1 MCLSATV
8 IQPQTEETELYM
20 MALFERGQRFMDIGD
35 MRREFESE
43 GLNRE
48 ALSNNPIQQFETWFG
63 DARKAGILE
72 PNAMS
77 LATTGADGMP
87 DLRTVLLKY
96 FDDQGFVFYT
106 NYESRKAHDIE
117 ENPKAALLFPWIG
130 LNRQV
135 RIQGGVRRVSKT
147 ESLRYFASRPRGSQI
162 GAWVSE
168 QSKAITSRGLL
179 EQKVA
184 DMKRKFSEG
193 EIPLPGFWGGY
204 RIIPERIEFWQGRP
218 SRLHDRFEY
227 VREGDGWLIQ
237 RLQP

>member
-1 MCLSATV
+1 
-8 IQPQTEETELYM
+8 
-20 MALFERGQRFMDIGD
+20 MDIGD
-35 MRREFESE
+35 MRRDFESE
-43 GLNRE
+43 GLDRE
-48 ALSNNPIQQFETWFG
+48 HLNDDPVLQFQAWFE
-63 DARKAGILE
+63 DARTAGILE

-77 LATTGADGMP
+77 LATAGTDQMP

-96 FDDQGFVFYT
+96 FDNRGFVFYT
-106 NYESRKAHDIE
+106 NYGSRKALE
-117 ENPKAALLFPWIG
+117 LEQNPKAALLFPWIG

-135 RIQGGVRRVSKT
+135 RVQGPVEKVSKS
-147 ESLRYFASRPRGSQI
+147 ESLKYFASRPRGSQI

-184 DMKRKFSEG
+184 EMKRKFSSG
-193 EIPLPGFWGGY
+193 EVPLPSFWGGY
-204 RIIPERIEFWQGRP
+204 RVVPERIEFWQGRP

-227 VREGDGWLIQ
+227 VREGDGWTIQ

>member
-1 MCLSATV
+1 
-8 IQPQTEETELYM
+8 
-20 MALFERGQRFMDIGD
+20 MDIGD
-35 MRREFESE
+35 MRRDFESE
-43 GLNRE
+43 GLDRE
-48 ALSNNPIQQFETWFG
+48 HLNDDPVAQFQAWFN
-63 DARKAGILE
+63 DARNAGILE

-77 LATTGADGMP
+77 LATTGSDQMP

-96 FDDQGFVFYT
+96 FDSQGFVFYT
-106 NYESRKAHDIE
+106 NYGSRKARELD
-117 ENPKAALLFPWIG
+117 ENPRAALLFPWIG

-135 RIQGGVRRVSKT
+135 RIQGKVEKVSKA
-147 ESLRYFASRPRGSQI
+147 ESVRYFASRPRGSQL

-184 DMKRKFSEG
+184 EMKRKFSSG
-193 EIPLPGFWGGY
+193 EIPLPSFWGGY
-204 RIIPERIEFWQGRP
+204 RVVPEHIEFWQGRP

-227 VREGDGWLIQ
+227 VREGNGWTIQ

>member
-1 MCLSATV
+1 
-8 IQPQTEETELYM
+8 
-20 MALFERGQRFMDIGD
+20 MDISD
-35 MRREFESE
+35 MRRDFESE
-43 GLNRE
+43 GLHRS
-48 ALSNNPIQQFETWFG
+48 ALDENPIRQFHTWFD
-63 DARKAGILE
+63 DARAAGILE

-77 LATTGADGMP
+77 LATAGSDSMP

-96 FDDQGFVFYT
+96 YDDHGFVFYT
-106 NYESRKAHDIE
+106 NYGSRKALE
-117 ENPKAALLFPWIG
+117 MEQNPKAALLFPWIA

-135 RIQGGVRRVSKT
+135 KIQGTVEKVSKA
-147 ESLRYFASRPRGSQI
+147 ESLRYFSSRPRSSQI

-184 DMKRKFSEG
+184 EIKRKFSEG
-193 EIPLPGFWGGY
+193 QIPLPTFWGGY
-204 RIIPERIEFWQGRP
+204 RVIPERIEFWQGRP

-227 VREGDGWLIQ
+227 VRQGDDWHIQ

>member
-1 MCLSATV
+1 
-8 IQPQTEETELYM
+8 
-20 MALFERGQRFMDIGD
+20 MDIGE
-35 MRREFESE
+35 MRRDFESE
-43 GLNRE
+43 GLDRE
-48 ALSNNPIQQFETWFG
+48 HLSGNPVEQFQTWFEE
-63 DARKAGILE
+63 ARTAEILE

-96 FDDQGFVFYT
+96 FDNQGFVFYT
-106 NYESRKAHDIE
+106 NYGSRKAQE
-117 ENPKAALLFPWIG
+117 LQENPRAALLFPWIG

-135 RIQGGVRRVSKT
+135 RIQGAVEKVSSA
-147 ESLRYFASRPRGSQI
+147 ESLRYFSSRPRGSQI

-184 DMKRKFSEG
+184 EMKRKFSSG
-193 EIPLPGFWGGY
+193 AIPLPSFWGGY
-204 RIIPERIEFWQGRP
+204 RVVPERIEFWQGRP

-227 VREGDGWLIQ
+227 VREGDGWTIQ

>member
-1 MCLSATV
+1 
-8 IQPQTEETELYM
+8 
-20 MALFERGQRFMDIGD
+20 MDIGD
-35 MRREFESE
+35 MRRDFESE
-43 GLNRE
+43 GLDRE
-48 ALSNNPIQQFETWFG
+48 HLNDDPIAQFQAWFN
-63 DARKAGILE
+63 DARSAGILE

-77 LATTGADGMP
+77 LATTGSDQMP

-96 FDDQGFVFYT
+96 FDSQGFVFYT
-106 NYESRKAHDIE
+106 NYGSRKARELD
-117 ENPKAALLFPWIG
+117 ENPRAALLFPWIG

-135 RIQGGVRRVSKT
+135 RIQGKVEKVSKA
-147 ESLRYFASRPRGSQI
+147 ESLRYFASRPRGSQL

-184 DMKRKFSEG
+184 EMKRKFSSG
-193 EIPLPGFWGGY
+193 EIPLPSFWGGY
-204 RIIPERIEFWQGRP
+204 RVVPERIEFWQGRP

-227 VREGDGWLIQ
+227 VREADGWTIQ

>member
-1 MCLSATV
+1 
-8 IQPQTEETELYM
+8 
-20 MALFERGQRFMDIGD
+20 MDISD
-35 MRREFESE
+35 MRRDFESE
-43 GLNRE
+43 GLGRD
-48 ALSNNPIQQFETWFG
+48 ALDINPVGQFQSWFE
-63 DARKAGILE
+63 DAREAGILE

-77 LATTGADGMP
+77 LATAGRDGMP

-96 FDDQGFVFYT
+96 FDKQGFVFYT
-106 NYESRKAHDIE
+106 NYRSRKAREMD
-117 ENPKAALLFPWIG
+117 ENPQAALLFPWIG

-135 RIQGGVRRVSKT
+135 RIQGQVEKVSKS

-179 EQKVA
+179 EQKLA
-184 DMKRKFSEG
+184 EIKRKFAEG
-193 EIPLPGFWGGY
+193 EVPLPGFWGGY
-204 RIIPERIEFWQGRP
+204 RVVPERIEFWQGRP

-227 VREGDGWLIQ
+227 VRDGDGWLIQ

>member
-1 MCLSATV
+1 
-8 IQPQTEETELYM
+8 
-20 MALFERGQRFMDIGD
+20 MDIGD
-35 MRREFESE
+35 MRRDFESE
-43 GLNRE
+43 GLDRE
-48 ALSNNPIQQFETWFG
+48 HLDDDPVRQFEHWFN
-63 DARKAGILE
+63 DAREAGILE

-77 LATTGADGMP
+77 LATTGADSQP

-96 FDDQGFVFYT
+96 FDHDGFVFYT
-106 NYESRKAHDIE
+106 NYGSRKARELE

-135 RIQGGVRRVSKT
+135 IVQGSVSRVSQT
-147 ESLRYFASRPRGSQI
+147 ESLRYFASRPRGSQL

-168 QSKAITSRGLL
+168 QSRVIRSRGLL

-184 DMKRKFSEG
+184 EIKRKFG
-193 EIPLPGFWGGY
+193 DGDIPLPSFWGGY
-204 RIIPERIEFWQGRP
+204 RVVPHRIEFWQGRP

-227 VREGDGWLIQ
+227 LRSDNGWTIQ

>member
-1 MCLSATV
+1 
-8 IQPQTEETELYM
+8 
-20 MALFERGQRFMDIGD
+20 MDIGD
-35 MRREFESE
+35 MRRDFESE
-43 GLNRE
+43 GLDRE
-48 ALSNNPIQQFETWFG
+48 QLDSDPVRQFEHWFN
-63 DARKAGILE
+63 DAREAGILE

-77 LATTGADGMP
+77 LATSGHDLQP

-96 FDDQGFVFYT
+96 FDQEGFVFYT
-106 NYESRKAHDIE
+106 NYGSRKAGELE

-135 RIQGGVRRVSKT
+135 IVQGEVTRVSKA
-147 ESLRYFASRPRGSQI
+147 ESLRYFSSRPRGSQL

-168 QSKAITSRGLL
+168 QSRVISSRGLL

-184 DMKRKFSEG
+184 EIKRKFGDG
-193 EIPLPGFWGGY
+193 EVPLPSFWGGY
-204 RIIPERIEFWQGRP
+204 RVVPHRIEFWQGRP

-227 VREGDGWLIQ
+227 LRSHDGWTIQ

>member
-1 MCLSATV
+1 
-8 IQPQTEETELYM
+8 
-20 MALFERGQRFMDIGD
+20 MDIGD
-35 MRREFESE
+35 MRRDFESE
-43 GLNRE
+43 GLDRE
-48 ALSNNPIQQFETWFG
+48 HLDSDPVRQFEHWFN
-63 DARKAGILE
+63 DAREAGILE

-77 LATTGADGMP
+77 LATTGADRQP

-96 FDDQGFVFYT
+96 FDHHGFVFYT
-106 NYESRKAHDIE
+106 NYGSRKAGELE

-135 RIQGGVRRVSKT
+135 IIQGEVTRVSKA
-147 ESLRYFASRPRGSQI
+147 ESLRYFASRPRGSQL

-168 QSKAITSRGLL
+168 QSKVISSRGLL

-184 DMKRKFSEG
+184 EVRRKFGDG
-193 EIPLPGFWGGY
+193 EVPLPSFWGGY
-204 RIIPERIEFWQGRP
+204 RVVPHRIEFWQGRP

-227 VREGDGWLIQ
+227 LRSHDGWTIQ

>member
-1 MCLSATV
+1 
-8 IQPQTEETELYM
+8 
-20 MALFERGQRFMDIGD
+20 MDIGD
-35 MRREFESE
+35 MRRDFESE
-43 GLNRE
+43 GLDRE
-48 ALSNNPIQQFETWFG
+48 HLSDNPVTQFQTWFE
-63 DARKAGILE
+63 DARTAGILE

-96 FDDQGFVFYT
+96 FDHQGFVFYT
-106 NYESRKAHDIE
+106 NYGSRKAQELE
-117 ENPKAALLFPWIG
+117 ENPRAALLFPWIG

-135 RIQGGVRRVSKT
+135 RIQGPVEKVSKA
-147 ESLRYFASRPRGSQI
+147 ESLRYFSSRPRGSQI

-168 QSKAITSRGLL
+168 QSKVITSRGLL

-184 DMKRKFSEG
+184 EMKRKFSSG

-204 RIIPERIEFWQGRP
+204 RVVPERIEFWQGRP

-227 VREGDGWLIQ
+227 VREGEAWNVQ

>member
-1 MCLSATV
+1 
-8 IQPQTEETELYM
+8 
-20 MALFERGQRFMDIGD
+20 MDIGD
-35 MRREFESE
+35 MRRDFESE
-43 GLNRE
+43 GLD
-48 ALSNNPIQQFETWFG
+48 LDQLDDNPIQQFQAWFE
-63 DARKAGILE
+63 DARKADILE

-77 LATTGADGMP
+77 LATADNNGLP

-96 FDDQGFVFYT
+96 FDDSGFVFYT
-106 NYESRKAHDIE
+106 NYGSRKARE
-117 ENPKAALLFPWIG
+117 LEQNPQAALLFPWLG

-135 RIQGGVRRVSKT
+135 RIQGQVEKVSKT

-184 DMKRKFSEG
+184 EIKRKFSDG
-193 EIPLPGFWGGY
+193 EIPLPSFWGGF
-204 RIIPERIEFWQGRP
+204 RVVPHSIEFWQGRP

-227 VREGDGWLIQ
+227 NRAKQDSDKPWAIE

>member
-1 MCLSATV
+1 
-8 IQPQTEETELYM
+8 
-20 MALFERGQRFMDIGD
+20 MDIGD
-35 MRREFESE
+35 MRRDFESE
-43 GLNRE
+43 GLDRD
-48 ALSNNPIQQFETWFG
+48 ALDNNPVRQFQGWFE
-63 DARKAGILE
+63 DAREAGILE

-77 LATTGADGMP
+77 LATTGSSGMP

-96 FDDQGFVFYT
+96 FDEHGFVFYT
-106 NYESRKAHDIE
+106 NYGSRKAREIE
-117 ENPKAALLFPWIG
+117 ENPRAALLFPWLG

-135 RIQGGVRRVSKT
+135 RIQGAVEKVSKS

-184 DMKRKFSEG
+184 EIKRKFTEG
-193 EIPLPGFWGGY
+193 EVPLPSFWGGY
-204 RIIPERIEFWQGRP
+204 RVVPERIEFWQGRP

-227 VREGDGWLIQ
+227 VREGDAWLIQ